1 MHPARSAA
9 MFTRILDPLT
19 GLDRLREEK
28 ARLEAFLAAVPG
40 EYCGFA
46 PDGVAI
52 YSDKF
57 CELLGLPQI
66 STIHDIQGALGMSD
80 AAALEGF
87 FYRLQEDNKPFSIV
101 LQPTGPQEKI
111 LRLRGSRGADLD
123 GRDRFDILWLEDITE
138 EMTAQQTLQ
147 KLLSQAEGDA
157 ARYAALL
164 DVLPTPLWMRSS
176 AGDIVWCNRAY
187 AGLLDLSPAEVIA
200 QQKEFSLTSG
210 KNRVTPREMAAT
222 ALKTGAPQAQKVHV
236 IAAGKRR
243 MMNIAEAPL
252 PTTSRTLGMA
262 HDTTREE
269 ELEKDLGRFNTASEQ
284 LLEQLR
290 TAIGIFAP
298 DTSLTFFNSAFSQL
312 WGLEDTWLNR
322 RPRLSDLLEKL
333 RENRRLPEQ
342 ADFRKYKQGW
352 LDMFTRL
359 IDPHEDMLHLPD
371 GSALRM
377 LVVPHPMGGLMM
389 TFEDVTSRLALESS
403 YNTLIAVQKET
414 LDNLAEGVAA
424 FGGDGRLK
432 LWNPSFAEL
441 WEFNPED
448 LEGEPHITKLTARMA
463 TMFGEGDREQRKTE
477 LMSHGLERRIQ
488 EGRMECSNHMLIEY
502 ATVPL
507 PDGGVLVTYA
517 DVTATV
523 RVQTALEEKNAAL
536 EAAEQLKTDFLANVS
551 YQLRTPLSTI
561 MGFAE
566 ILDNQYF
573 GPMNDRQK
581 EYTGGIHEAG
591 QRLVSLIDDI
601 LDLSTIEA
609 GYMELHREEI
619 DIADLLRNLQ
629 SLTQDWA
636 RKQKLQVRLDVA
648 ADCGMI
654 SIDDRRIKQ
663 ILLGLIRNAINH
675 SPEGAYVTLAAR
687 RLSTTVEIAVID
699 AGKGIPA
706 EEQARIFE
714 PFQRVQGDSTAG
726 ARRGAGLGLSLVKSI
741 AELHGGS
748 VALTSAPGRG
758 TTVTVS
764 LPV

>member
-1 MHPARSAA
+1 MQARYPN
-9 MFTRILDPLT
+9 MFERILDPLT

-46 PDGVAI
+46 PDGIAI
-52 YSDKF
+52 YSDGF
-57 CELLGLPQI
+57 CRMLGLQQI
-66 STIHDIQGALGMSD
+66 STIHDIQSALGTSD

-101 LQPTGPQEKI
+101 LQPMGADQI
-111 LRLRGSRGADLD
+111 IMRLRGSRGAALSGD
-123 GRDRFDILWLEDITE
+123 DRFDILWLEDITDE
-138 EMTAQQTLQ
+138 VKAQQMLQ
-147 KLLSQAEGDA
+147 RSLGNAEAESARLQAI
-157 ARYAALL
+157 L
-164 DVLPTPLWMRSS
+164 DVLPTPLWMRG
-176 AGDIVWCNRAY
+176 AGGDLVWCNRAY
-187 AGLLDLSPAEVIA
+187 SDLLGVSPAEAVGH
-200 QQKEFSLTSG
+200 QKELSLATKG
-210 KNRVTPREMAAT
+210 KTPLREMAAM
-222 ALKTGAPQAQKVHV
+222 ALKSGEPQTQRSHI
-236 IAAGKRR
+236 IAGGKRR
-243 MMNIAEAPL
+243 MMNLAEIPL
-252 PTTSRTLGMA
+252 PTTSRTLGIA
-262 HDTTREE
+262 HDVTREE
-269 ELEKDLGRFNTASEQ
+269 EVEKELGRYLAANQQ

-290 TAIGIFAP
+290 TAIAIFTP
-298 DTSLTFFNSAFSQL
+298 DHALEFFNSAFSQL
-312 WGLEDTWLNR
+312 WGLEDQWLNKK
-322 RPRLSDLLEKL
+322 PRLGDLLEKL

-377 LVVPHPMGGLMM
+377 LIVPHPMGGLMM

-414 LDNLAEGVAA
+414 LDNLAEGVAVV
-424 FGGDGRLK
+424 GGDGRLK

-441 WEFNPED
+441 WDFNPED
-448 LEGEPHITKLTARMA
+448 LESEPHITKLAARMA
-463 TMFGEGDREQRKTE
+463 ALFDESERDTRKTE
-477 LMSHGLERRIQ
+477 LIAHGLERRIQ
-488 EGRMECSNHMLIEY
+488 DGRLPRNNDTLLEY

-507 PDGGVLVTYA
+507 PDGGVLISYF
-517 DVTATV
+517 DVTDTV
-523 RVQTALEEKNAAL
+523 RVQNALEEKNAAL

-551 YQLRTPLSTI
+551 YQLRTPLSSI

-573 GPMNDRQK
+573 GALNDRQR
-581 EYTGGIHEAG
+581 EYTSGIHEAG

-619 DIADLLRNLQ
+619 DIAAMLQ
-629 SLTQDWA
+629 GLYDLTQDWA
-636 RKQKLQVRLDVA
+636 RKQKLQVKLDIA
-648 ADCGMI
+648 PDTGTS
-654 SIDDRRIKQ
+654 SIDERRIKQ

-675 SPEGAYVTLAAR
+675 TPEGGTVTLSAAR
-687 RLSTTVEIAVID
+687 GKDGVKIAVKD
-699 AGKGIPA
+699 TGKGIPA

-714 PFQRVQGDSTAG
+714 PFQRVQGDATAG

-748 VALTSAPGRG
+748 VSLDSEAGTG
-758 TTVTVS
+758 TTVTVF
-764 LPV
+764 LPAD